1 MPSIFQLKNEI
12 VLEEFLIKKWMIN
25 PKIDDILKKL
35 EKQEIFERENPEK
48 VVHSEKML
56 AITRDLGLFYNI
68 FLRSANVKKI
78 LEIGTSTGYSTI
90 WFADAIREKN
100 EGEIITIEKDQEK
113 INRAENNFEEA
124 GLRNLIEIK
133 KGDALDIIKELNQEE
148 KNFKKFDFVFI
159 DADKERYIQYFDNV
173 IPLLKRGGLIG
184 ADNIIW
190 PERFSGYIKPYLD
203 HVKNHPKFLSTTIPI
218 DNGEEISIKIED

>member
-1 MPSIFQLKNEI
+1 MSEYKGYKGKSLEFLKFHHIKVGDAVKIISDLTYDGILMPRYEGGDENRIVLKLKN
-12 VLEEFLIKKWMIN
+12 
-25 PKIDDILKKL
+25 
-35 EKQEIFERENPEK
+35 
-48 VVHSEKML
+48 
-56 AITRDLGLFYNI
+56 GYNI
-68 FLRSANVKKI
+68 GI
-78 LEIGTSTGYSTI
+78 EI
-90 WFADAIREKN
+90 K
-100 EGEIITIEKDQEK
+100 EISKIEKDQEK

-148 KNFKKFDFVFI
+148 KNLKKFDFVFI
-159 DADKERYIQYFDNV
+159 DADKEKYIQYFDNV
-173 IPLLKRGGLIG
+173 FPLLKRGGLIG

-218 DNGEEISIKIED
+218 DNGEEISIKMED